1 MANRTFHPAD
11 YIIFAAMLIISAGI
25 GVFHAFSGGRQ
36 STNREFLMA
45 NRQMRSLPVALSVLA
60 SFFSAS
66 TLLGTPAEIYQYGTQ
81 YWMSVFGAML
91 APLTGALLFGPMFFN
106 LKIVSV
112 FEYLE
117 LRFNSKSVRLF
128 GATLFLVRAT
138 LGMGIVLYG
147 PSTALSAVTN
157 FPVWAIILMVG
168 GVCTFYTTL
177 GGMRAVIWTDVFQ
190 TLVMLVGMIAVFIQ
204 GSIQIGGLSEMWK
217 IAYDGDRIEFFNFD
231 TNPQVRHTFWSLV
244 VGIYFVWLPPY
255 TVDQQMVQRFSS
267 AKSLKDAKFALL
279 CNLPGML
286 ILITLCSLVGVV
298 LYANYATC
306 DPLKNNDIENA
317 NQLLPYFVMEIFS
330 DLPGLPGLF
339 VACIFSGALSSV
351 SSMLNSLAAVTWED
365 FLKLKLDKVDEAMAT
380 KITKALAVVFG
391 CLGVGMAFVVE
402 QMGGTV
408 LQASLTFNGAIGAP
422 LVGVFILGACFTR
435 ANWIGALAGGILGFI
450 FPIWL
455 GIGKY
460 VRQPQNFRLPTNTM
474 NCSDENMT
482 STPYL
487 NTTLSFMSTT
497 SSAIDLEF
505 ATSNGTITSSTELTG
520 LDKLY
525 GVSYLWFSAIGIL
538 TVVVIGLV
546 VSWVTGTAE
555 ENEVA
560 DNLQLH
566 FWRRIYQAVIP
577 HRFKNKGSETE
588 EEITGIGG
596 EHDRELTKDYAC
608 VDDVTTSL

>member
-1 MANRTFHPAD
+1 MANKTFHPAD
-11 YIIFAAMLIISAGI
+11 YAVFAAMLVISAGI
-25 GVFHAFSGGRQ
+25 GVFHAVSGGKQ

-45 NRQMRSLPVALSVLA
+45 NRQMMSLPVALSVLA

-117 LRFNSKSVRLF
+117 MRFHSKSVRLF
-128 GATLFLVRAT
+128 GATLFLLRAT
-138 LGMGIVLYG
+138 LGIGIVLYG

-157 FPVWAIILMVG
+157 FPVWAIIVMVG
-168 GVCTFYTTL
+168 GICTFYTTL

-190 TLVMLVGMIAVFIQ
+190 TIVMVAGMIAVLIQ
-204 GSIQIGGLSEMWK
+204 GSIQIGGLSEVWK
-217 IAYDGDRIEFFNFD
+217 IAYENDRIEFFNFD
-231 TNPQVRHTFWSLV
+231 PDPEVRHSFWSLV

-279 CNLPGML
+279 CNLPGMFV
-286 ILITLCSLVGVV
+286 IITLCSLVGVV

-306 DPLKNNDIENA
+306 DPLKNNDIENV
-317 NQLLPYFVMEIFS
+317 NQLLPYFVMEIFT

-365 FLKLKLDKVDEAMAT
+365 FLKLRLGMVDETTAAR
-380 KITKALAVVFG
+380 ITKALAVVFG

-435 ANWIGALAGGILGFI
+435 ANWIGALAGGIIGFI

-460 VRQPQNFRLPTNTM
+460 VRQPQNVKLPTNIM
-474 NCSDENMT
+474 GCSAENRT
-482 STPYL
+482 STPFL
-487 NTTLSFMSTT
+487 NTTLSTVSTI
-497 SSAIDLEF
+497 SSVTAVNEARSFNGSISI
-505 ATSNGTITSSTELTG
+505 SNELTG
-520 LDKLY
+520 LDRLY
-525 GVSYLWFSAIGIL
+525 GLSYLWFSAIGIL

-546 VSWVTGTAE
+546 VSWLTGNPE
-555 ENEVA
+555 EDKVA

-566 FWRRIYQAVIP
+566 FWRRLYDVFLSRCSGNTDDDEDTP
-577 HRFKNKGSETE
+577 GME
-588 EEITGIGG
+588 EEN
-596 EHDRELTKDYAC
+596 ELRDDYAR